1 MNRLG
6 QENSPYLL
14 QHADNPV
21 HWYPWGEEAFQEAA
35 RRNVPVLVSI
45 GYSSCHWCHVMAHES
60 FEDSET
66 ADLMNALYVN
76 IKIDR
81 EEYPDVDHMYMDA
94 VQAMTGSGGWPLN
107 VFVMPD
113 KRPFYGGTY
122 FPPRRAHHRAA
133 WKEVL
138 VNVSQYYQQNKNEV
152 LKQADQLIQ
161 HLQNLSNP
169 APKLEK
175 IVDFDAEKILEKLL
189 SNADTEWGG
198 FGAAPKFPSTFQ
210 LNFLLKYHLSKPHGA
225 ALDQVRLS
233 LDKMWMGGIY
243 DHLCGGFARYSTDK
257 FWIAPHFEKMLYDN
271 ALLLPLYARMYQ
283 LEANPFHL
291 AVVRQSLKWLKEEM
305 YDVSYGFYAARDA
318 DTEGQEGKYYTWEAK
333 ELKNLVKDDFE
344 TFAQVYNVEEGG
356 NWEHTNIL
364 FLTTESLKKS
374 AKTYLE
380 KREEWRTILLA
391 ERRKRPEPLT
401 DDKIILAWNALMI
414 SALVEM
420 ALILEDADLLEWAEE
435 AMNTLEKQFA
445 HPEYLY
451 LHSGRKGQMKLP
463 AYLDDLAYLAKAM
476 IDMGNATA
484 QTLYYHR
491 AKAVL
496 EYVCQHFKSENDHL
510 FDFVHH
516 EYEQVQIRKKDIYDN
531 ALPSAN
537 VVLFEVMQSLA
548 LIFQENCWSGI
559 FENGLNAMRAYISG
573 FPAGFS
579 RWAALA
585 LDASESITEV
595 VIIGPDAKKIYQSIY
610 NKVQKPNVQFV
621 VSIGEE
627 ENIASLKDK
636 NRQGDTLVYICKDF
650 SCLEPLTDIN
660 QVLRVIL

>member
-60 FEDSET
+60 FEDQET

-94 VQAMTGSGGWPLN
+94 VHAMTGSGGWPLN

-113 KRPFYGGTY
+113 KKPFYGGTY
-122 FPPRRAHHRAA
+122 FPPRRAHNRAA

-138 VNVSQYYQQNKNEV
+138 VNVSQYYRQNKHEV

-161 HLQNLSNP
+161 HLENLANP
-169 APKLEK
+169 AIKLENLHEFEAK
-175 IVDFDAEKILEKLL
+175 KVVEKIL
-189 SNADTEWGG
+189 STADTDWGG
-198 FGAAPKFPSTFQ
+198 FGSAPKFPSTFQ
-210 LNFLLKYHLSKPHGA
+210 LSFLLKYHLSKSHEA
-225 ALDQVRLS
+225 ALTHVRLS

-257 FWIAPHFEKMLYDN
+257 YWIAPHFEKMLYDN

-283 LEANPFHL
+283 IDANPLYL
-291 AVVRQSLKWLKEEM
+291 AVVRQSLNWLREEM
-305 YDVSYGFYAARDA
+305 CDANEGFYSARDA
-318 DTEGQEGKYYTWEAK
+318 DTEGKEGKYYTWNVR
-333 ELKNLVKDDFE
+333 ELRAILGEDFE
-344 TFAQVYNVEEGG
+344 DFTQLYNVEEAG

-364 FLTTESLKKS
+364 FLTTESLHES
-374 AKTYLE
+374 QKTYSE
-380 KREEWRTILLA
+380 KGEAWRKNLIN
-391 ERRKRPEPLT
+391 ERRKRQEPLT

-420 ALILEDADLLEWAEE
+420 AIRLEDAALLEWAEQVL
-435 AMNTLEKQFA
+435 NNLEKQFC

-451 LHSGRKGQMKLP
+451 LHSGRRGQLKLP

-476 IDMGNATA
+476 IDIGHATA
-484 QTLYYHR
+484 NPHYYHR
-491 AKAVL
+491 AKAIL
-496 EYVCQHFKSENDHL
+496 EYVCRHFKSENDYL

-516 EYEQVQIRKKDIYDN
+516 QYEHVQIRKKDIYDN

-537 VVLFEVMQSLA
+537 VVLFEVIQTLQV
-548 LIFQENCWSGI
+548 IFQEHQWAGI
-559 FENGLNAMRAYISG
+559 FEKGIKSMMAYVSE
-573 FPAGFS
+573 FPAGFA
-579 RWAALA
+579 RWASLA
-585 LDASESITEV
+585 LDAAETMTEV
-595 VIIGPDAKKIYQSIY
+595 VIIGPDAKKIYHTLY
-610 NKVQKPNVQFV
+610 NKLQKPNVQFV
-621 VSIGEE
+621 VSTGEE
-627 ENIASLKDK
+627 ENITSLKDK
-636 NRQGDTLVYICKDF
+636 NRRGDTLVYICKDF

-660 QVLRVIL
+660 QILGVIF